1 MTGHADYIRA
11 AACNPASI
19 DVWATGSYDHVC
31 KLWDVRSSPSSGDNS
46 SGSKPTMSFDHGA
59 PIESLA
65 FFPSGSLLVTAGGTK
80 LCIWDLYSGGRL
92 LKTLTNHQKTVT
104 SVLVSSSSYS
114 SGGGGESSS
123 SSPRLLCGS
132 LDGHVKVYNIDTFQV
147 THASKYPAP
156 VLSLGLSSNNKH
168 LAVGM
173 ADGTLSIRRHS
184 GAKRASFNDNGG
196 GGSGGGGNR
205 REKYKPRLTAAS
217 YRYFIRG
224 QSSKAAADDLVVA
237 KKKKAALGQYDRL
250 LRKFQYREAL
260 DAALATRRPEIV
272 ATVVEELAARGGLRA
287 ALADRDDAAGTGMI
301 SLLDYLKRAVGDP
314 RHSGLAADLG
324 HRMLDVYGGGR
335 AMVESG
341 GVMEKMEVLRE
352 RVKVELQTQDEL
364 VKIRGMLEPLLACS
378 VGV

>member
-11 AACNPASI
+11 AACNPANI

-31 KLWDVRSSPSSGDNS
+31 KLWDVRSISGGNNNS
-46 SGSKPTMSFDHGA
+46 SSKPTMSFDHGA

-114 SGGGGESSS
+114 SGGGESSSSS
-123 SSPRLLCGS
+123 SSPRLLSGS
-132 LDGHVKVYNIDTFQV
+132 LDGHVKVYDMDTFQV

-156 VLSLGLSSNNKH
+156 VLSLGLSSNNKY

-173 ADGTLSIRRHS
+173 ADGTLSVRRHS
-184 GAKRASFNDNGG
+184 GGAKRAAGT
-196 GGSGGGGNR
+196 GSGNANSGSGNR
-205 REKYKPRLTAAS
+205 RAKYKPRLTAAS

-250 LRKFQYREAL
+250 LRKFRYREAL

-324 HRMLDVYGGGR
+324 HRVLDVYGGGR
-335 AMVESG
+335 AVVESG

>member
-31 KLWDVRSSPSSGDNS
+31 KLWDVRSTSGNNS
-46 SGSKPTMSFDHGA
+46 SNSKPTMSFDHGA

-104 SVLVSSSSYS
+104 SVLVSSSSYGS
-114 SGGGGESSS
+114 GGGESSPS
-123 SSPRLLCGS
+123 SSPRLLSGS
-132 LDGHVKVYNIDTFQV
+132 LDGHVKVYDIDTFQV

-184 GAKRASFNDNGG
+184 GGGAKRAA
-196 GGSGGGGNR
+196 GSGSGDDNSVNGNR
-205 REKYKPRLTAAS
+205 REKYKVRLTAAS

-250 LRKFQYREAL
+250 LRKFRYREAL

-324 HRMLDVYGGGR
+324 HRVLDVYGGGR
-335 AMVESG
+335 AVVESG